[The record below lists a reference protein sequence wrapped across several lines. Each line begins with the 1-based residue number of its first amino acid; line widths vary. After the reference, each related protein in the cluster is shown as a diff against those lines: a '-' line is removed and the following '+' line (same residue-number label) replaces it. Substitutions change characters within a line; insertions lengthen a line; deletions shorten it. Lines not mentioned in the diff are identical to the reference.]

1 MPNRVLLAARL
12 GFMRSEAR
20 DNQRGTVVVSV
31 SEAANSVLVPNLW
44 SSAGELLV
52 AGAVVNSSALFRRS
66 TLVATALVLALA
78 RCRFGASLPST
89 ADGVA
94 VSAVSNRTRGGH
106 SRRSRLVS
114 RRPQARGAGS
124 GRRAASGRYA
134 RRCLDP

>member
-1 MPNRVLLAARL
+1 VRFRALGGRQETSGMPNRVLLAARL

-66 TLVATALVLALA
+66 TLVATALVLA
-78 RCRFGASLPST
+78 
-89 ADGVA
+89 DGPEEA
-94 VSAVSNRTRGGH
+94 LRESIAI
-106 SRRSRLVS
+106 LE
-114 RRPQARGAGS
+114 PLGAG
-124 GRRAASGRYA
+124 AA
-134 RRCLDP
+134 RRDCAPAPA